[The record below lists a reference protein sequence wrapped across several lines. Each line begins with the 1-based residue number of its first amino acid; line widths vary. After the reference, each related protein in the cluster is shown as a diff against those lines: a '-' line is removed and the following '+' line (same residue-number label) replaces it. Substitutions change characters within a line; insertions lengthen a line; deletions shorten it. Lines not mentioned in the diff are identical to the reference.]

1 MNKVAKV
8 KEKLHRI
15 KNRVQ
20 KKFSSQGLILMYH
33 RISEDDIDPWSL
45 RVTPEHFGEHLE
57 VLQQHTQ
64 PLHLK
69 QLAQAHREGNIPDRA
84 VAITFDD
91 GYANNFYQA
100 KPLLEKYQI
109 PATVFVT
116 TNYLEQP
123 REFWWDELE
132 GILLQPRDLP
142 PSLSLTIDEQQ
153 HHWEL
158 GEALKYSQSEA
169 WENRNQQAWK
179 SEPGSRL
186 HFYYS
191 VWQQLQPLS
200 PAQRQPL
207 LKQIKIWANQSSTL
221 RPTHRPLTIAEL
233 SQIEEGGIIELGAH
247 TVSHPLLSEQSIA
260 VQQEEIKQSK
270 LDLERLLKH
279 PVHSF
284 AYPFGAYRDETVPLV
299 KEAGFDYAC
308 STVET
313 TVWQKSDRWQLPR
326 FEVQN
331 WDKAEFERRL
341 LSWFN
346 Q

>member
-1 MNKVAKV
+1 M
-8 KEKLHRI
+8 
-15 KNRVQ
+15 
-20 KKFSSQGLILMYH
+20 
-33 RISEDDIDPWSL
+33 
-45 RVTPEHFGEHLE
+45 
-57 VLQQHTQ
+57 
-64 PLHLK
+64 
-69 QLAQAHREGNIPDRA
+69 
-84 VAITFDD
+84 
-91 GYANNFYQA
+91 
-100 KPLLEKYQI
+100 
-109 PATVFVT
+109 
-116 TNYLEQP
+116 
-123 REFWWDELE
+123 
-132 GILLQPRDLP
+132 
-142 PSLSLTIDEQQ
+142 
-153 HHWEL
+153 
-158 GEALKYSQSEA
+158 
-169 WENRNQQAWK
+169 
-179 SEPGSRL
+179 
-186 HFYYS
+186 
-191 VWQQLQPLS
+191 
-200 PAQRQPL
+200 

-341 LSWFN
+341 LNWLN
-346 Q
+346 K